1 MKADLELVRT
11 AKLGDTASFSELVRR
26 HEKSL
31 LRLIWRLT
39 KDRSVAEDVVQD
51 TFIKAYQKL
60 NLFEERSSFK
70 SWLFRIGI
78 NTANNRLRSRDK
90 DHVSIDNVH
99 ISQAAEAERKLVFKD
114 LQELVASLLE
124 ELPDRQRVALTLR
137 IFEDL
142 SFQEIA
148 VVMDCPYDTAKANYR
163 HGLLKMKDALLKHK
177 WLENLVELEEDQM
190 IKLKEV
196 FSEVE

>member
-1 MKADLELVRT
+1 MKADLELVRS
-11 AKLGDTASFSELVRR
+11 AKKGDNASFSELVRR
-26 HEKSL
+26 HERAL

-39 KDRSVAEDVVQD
+39 KDKGAAEDVVQD

-78 NTANNRLRSRDK
+78 NTANNRLRSRDR

-99 ISQAAEAERKLVFKD
+99 ISQSAEAERKMVFQD
-114 LQELVASLLE
+114 LKILVAGFLE
-124 ELPDRQRVALTLR
+124 ELPDRQRIALTLR
-137 IFEDL
+137 IFDDL

-148 VVMDCPYDTAKANYR
+148 AIMECPYDTAKANYR
-163 HGLLKMKDALLKHK
+163 HGLLKMKDSLLKHK
-177 WLENLVELEEDQM
+177 WLEELTELEDDQV
-190 IKLKEV
+190 IRLKEI
-196 FSEVE
+196 FTEAE